1 MDRARLVRLACQ
13 EGLTM
18 CGGGGYD
25 AGDAANDR
33 AKSRAE
39 AESQRLAAE
48 QQAQAAA
55 NASTAALRTRR
66 RTGSLLARGAQ
77 RAPQRTVTTSSTLA
91 MGAQT
96 LGGT

>member
-1 MDRARLVRLACQ
+1 
-13 EGLTM
+13 M

-33 AKSRAE
+33 EKARAE
-39 AESQRLAAE
+39 AETQRIAAE

-55 NASTAALRTRR
+55 NASTAAIRARR
-66 RTGSLLARGAQ
+66 RSGSLLARGAQ
-77 RAPQRTVTTSSTLA
+77 RQAQRTPAPTSSTLA
-91 MGAQT
+91 MGAST

>member
-1 MDRARLVRLACQ
+1 
-13 EGLTM
+13 M
-18 CGGGGYD
+18 CGGGGGYD
-25 AGDAANDR
+25 AGNAASDR
-33 AKSRAE
+33 EKARQEAE
-39 AESQRLAAE
+39 AQRLAAD

-66 RTGSLLARGAQ
+66 RAGSLLARGAQ
-77 RAPQRTVTTSSTLA
+77 RVAPRAPVATSSTLA

>member
-1 MDRARLVRLACQ
+1 
-13 EGLTM
+13 M

-33 AKSRAE
+33 QKSRTEAE
-39 AESQRLAAE
+39 AQRLAAE

-55 NASTAALRTRR
+55 NSSTAALRTRR

-77 RAPQRTVTTSSTLA
+77 RQPQRAPVTTSSTLA

>member
-1 MDRARLVRLACQ
+1 
-13 EGLTM
+13 M

-25 AGDAANDR
+25 AGNAASDR
-33 AKSRAE
+33 EKARAE
-39 AESQRLAAE
+39 AEAQRIAAD

-55 NASTAALRTRR
+55 NASTAALRSRR
-66 RTGSLLARGAQ
+66 RAGSLLARGAQ
-77 RAPQRTVTTSSTLA
+77 RTTQRSIATSSTLA